1 MSICRETE
9 SGHTEYMGFKLL
21 IAPLAEYFPAVYKL
35 HSHIGADFE
44 TLLGVTVLLIV
55 LLS

>member
-1 MSICRETE
+1 
-9 SGHTEYMGFKLL
+9 MGFKLL

-35 HSHIGADFE
+35 HSPIGADFE

-55 LLS
+55 LLSMTVLLFLFL